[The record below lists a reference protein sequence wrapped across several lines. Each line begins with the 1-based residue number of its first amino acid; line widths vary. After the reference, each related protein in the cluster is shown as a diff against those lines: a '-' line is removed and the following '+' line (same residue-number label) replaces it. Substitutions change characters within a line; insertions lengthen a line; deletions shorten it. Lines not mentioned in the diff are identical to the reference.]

1 MDPRKLAS
9 GVALGGTSESPLAS
23 ATAAPGLVLDPL
35 AHIEPEVR
43 LTAPSRIAAGAIL
56 RGDLSAGPG
65 LVVHPGASLGSP
77 AQHRRRGAG
86 TIRIGRGVEVW
97 DYATVH
103 AGSCVGRGVTEIG
116 DRVLLMAY
124 CHLGHD
130 VVLADEVTVSNGA
143 QLGGH
148 VTVGEGA
155 VLGARTAVHQFVRIG
170 RGAMVAAGAFVVS
183 DVPPWALVAGD
194 RARIVGANRVS
205 LGCPERAGRVRR
217 ALRMLRGR
225 RVSGRDILDALGGEH
240 SEVRDIA
247 DFVDATSKRGLCRW
261 GSPS

>member
-1 MDPRKLAS
+1 MEPGAHVEAS
-9 GVALGGTSESPLAS
+9 
-23 ATAAPGLVLDPL
+23 
-35 AHIEPEVR
+35 VR
-43 LTAPSRIAAGAIL
+43 LSAPSNIATGAFL

-86 TIRIGRGVEVW
+86 AIRIGAGVEVW
-97 DYATVH
+97 ECATVH
-103 AGSCVGRGVTEIG
+103 AGSSVGRGITEIG

-130 VVLADEVTVSNGA
+130 VVLADDVTVSNGA

-148 VTVGEGA
+148 VIVGEGA

-194 RARIVGANRVS
+194 RARIVGANRVG
-205 LGCPERAGRVRR
+205 LGCAERAGRVRR
-217 ALRMLRGR
+217 ALRMLRGGG
-225 RVSGRDILDALGGEH
+225 VSGRDILQSVGAEY
-240 SEVRDIA
+240 SEVCDIA
-247 DFVDATSKRGLCRW
+247 DFIDATSKRGLCRW
-261 GSPS
+261 GSRS